1 MFLKRRCK
9 MNSKNKRSAK
19 HGTKKKQ
26 EIAEPIKNYICKW
39 CGEEKPESEFYR
51 CAINHKAFIC
61 KKCINHKYDEIC
73 AKREK
78 VLAVIICCHYL
89 DIAFYKYIYDS
100 LEKEQNLGFYIRQ
113 LNLSQNDPDDF
124 EKGLLHN
131 NIVGYREA
139 DKRIDKAK
147 KNLDKIIEDIIEV
160 RNDI

>member
-1 MFLKRRCK
+1 
-9 MNSKNKRSAK
+9 MNLGR
-19 HGTKKKQ
+19 KKKYKN
-26 EIAEPIKNYICKW
+26 AEPVKMYTCKW
-39 CGEEKPESEFYR
+39 CGEEKTESEFYR

-100 LEKEQNLGFYIRQ
+100 LGDKQGIGYYVRQ
-113 LNLSQNDPDDF
+113 LNLYQNEPDDF
-124 EKGLLHN
+124 AKGLLHN
-131 NIVGYREA
+131 NILSYVQV
-139 DKRIDKAK
+139 DKRIDNAK
-147 KNLDKIIEDIIEV
+147 NQLNRIIKDLEGV